1 MTFWPTLVCEYAKL
15 WNGQARYDGEISYLT
30 LYTSACTVLEA
41 LKYINHDLDKIIH
54 EQKLIITV
62 PSSRPD
68 DLLPLMFQ
76 VHDSMAAL
84 AICHCAMIT
93 IVVLR
98 IMLWLLQTKSQMLR
112 SIIPSKTTFNRTA
125 ELKAE
130 IMNQCHRVWMLIE
143 HSRCT
148 KPLGLPVMQAALV
161 FTFEATAEDT
171 SMRQNVLNALNDM
184 SNGEWSEQRVEHV
197 ARSMRGECS
206 MFLS

>member
-1 MTFWPTLVCEYAKL
+1 MTCCPTLVCEYAPL
-15 WNGQARYDGEISYLT
+15 WNGQTLCDGEINRLT

-41 LKYINHDLDKIIH
+41 LIYINHDLDKIIH
-54 EQKLIITV
+54 DQKLIITV

-68 DLLPLMFQ
+68 DLPLMFQ
-76 VHDSMAAL
+76 VHDTMAAL

-98 IMLWLLQTKSQMLR
+98 IMLWLLQTQSQMLQ
-112 SIIPSKTTFNRTA
+112 SIIPCKKTFKRTA
-125 ELKAE
+125 ELQTE
-130 IMNQCHRVWMLIE
+130 VMNQCHRVWMLIE

-171 SMRQNVLNALNDM
+171 SMRQNVLNALNEV